1 LTAPLLQNQRI
12 TKNVAEVQ
20 IIGKIINIK
29 TVEFAKGRKRLVATF
44 VDETGQMELVWFQG
58 QNGSGIVEAQ

>member
-1 LTAPLLQNQRI
+1 
-12 TKNVAEVQ
+12 VQ

-29 TVEFAKGRKRLVATF
+29 TVEFAKAETTRSHF

-58 QNGSGIVEAQ
+58 QKWIRESLKLNDFCYFREMHFF